1 MKSKKNNRKNLSE
14 ICKIFS
20 GGTPSTKNNEYWNG
34 DIPWLSSGETRNS
47 FITNTE
53 RKITLD
59 GVKNSSTSLAKKYD
73 VIVASAGQG
82 HTRGQVS
89 LCLID
94 TYVNQSVIVLRTNKE
109 IILPQFLF
117 YNLKSRY
124 AELRQLSDSHSSRG
138 SLPKNVLSTLDI
150 VLPSLLQQEKIGKIL
165 YDLDSKIQNLKN
177 QNKILEQTAQII
189 FKSWFVNFDGITE
202 FEDSKFGKTPKGW
215 RVGTF
220 SEIIDEI
227 ESGKRPKGGIN
238 HLDSEVPSIGA
249 ENIIGLG
256 KYNYSKTKFISLEFF
271 NKMNTG
277 KIKENDV
284 LLYKDGASLGRSSLF
299 RNGFPFEKCCIN
311 EHVFILRPSKKIST
325 SFLFFWIDQDFMK
338 QEIKNLN
345 SNSAQPGINQPS
357 VLSLPILIPEINVN
371 KQFEILVEP
380 ILKKFFKNILISN
393 QLSKIQD
400 ALLPKLMGGEIQ
412 L

>member
-117 YNLKSRY
+117 YNLK
-124 AELRQLSDSHSSRG
+124 
-138 SLPKNVLSTLDI
+138 K
-150 VLPSLLQQEKIGKIL
+150 
-165 YDLDSKIQNLKN
+165 
-177 QNKILEQTAQII
+177 
-189 FKSWFVNFDGITE
+189 
-202 FEDSKFGKTPKGW
+202 
-215 RVGTF
+215 
-220 SEIIDEI
+220 
-227 ESGKRPKGGIN
+227 
-238 HLDSEVPSIGA
+238 
-249 ENIIGLG
+249 
-256 KYNYSKTKFISLEFF
+256 
-271 NKMNTG
+271 
-277 KIKENDV
+277 
-284 LLYKDGASLGRSSLF
+284 
-299 RNGFPFEKCCIN
+299 CIN
-311 EHVFILRPSKKIST
+311 
-325 SFLFFWIDQDFMK
+325 
-338 QEIKNLN
+338 
-345 SNSAQPGINQPS
+345 
-357 VLSLPILIPEINVN
+357 
-371 KQFEILVEP
+371 
-380 ILKKFFKNILISN
+380 
-393 QLSKIQD
+393 
-400 ALLPKLMGGEIQ
+400 LLM
-412 L
+412 